1 MYAPSQEIQKY
12 LEGTAKKYSA
22 DRFVKLSHAVEDC
35 RFDEQEGKWH
45 VKIRG
50 PDGKVFEDTSDVLIS
65 ARGNLNTIA
74 WPEIEGFKSF
84 NGEVMHSAAWNES

>member
-1 MYAPSQEIQKY
+1 M
-12 LEGTAKKYSA
+12 
-22 DRFVKLSHAVEDC
+22 EDC

-65 ARGNLNTIA
+65 ARGNLNNIA
-74 WPEIEGFKSF
+74 WPEIEGLKSF
-84 NGEVMHSAAWNES
+84 KGEVMHSAAWNTSFVKPIERSLKIPCGTQLICFQVRLLK